1 MSKLVALRR
10 GAPVRAGLRAAKAQG
25 TALGRPRRVFR
36 RDEARRLRAEGY
48 SWRKIAGML
57 EVPMSTVI
65 DACRAKKP
73 PAA

>member
-1 MSKLVALRR
+1 
-10 GAPVRAGLRAAKAQG
+10 
-25 TALGRPRRVFR
+25 VFR